1 MFGAVST
8 REDPMSQLQWDQ
20 EAATTQYM
28 MSLEETRDLDIYLIL
43 VAWIWTQA
51 LCRQCQ
57 GSLLSVCWTGVLG
70 HLTVAHLGVA
80 AFAVHNR
87 DLQSTPYPCS
97 QTKSKLMFDQN
108 ILAKYSRSG
117 ENVTKKQKKGYLNLA
132 EGKRASQY

>member
-28 MSLEETRDLDIYLIL
+28 MPLEETRDLDIYLIL

-57 GSLLSVCWTGVLG
+57 GSLLSVVLDWG
-70 HLTVAHLGVA
+70 PGASHSSASWSSSV
-80 AFAVHNR
+80 
-87 DLQSTPYPCS
+87 CS
-97 QTKSKLMFDQN
+97 P
-108 ILAKYSRSG
+108 
-117 ENVTKKQKKGYLNLA
+117 
-132 EGKRASQY
+132 